1 MDAAARRLNDAS
13 TTLTSKVLE
22 RICPWLRYS
31 DELILLAQFH
41 RMCRD
46 CTLQRPEGI
55 GDFFDR
61 VGIGIASA
69 IDDDGDTDRLVD

>member
-1 MDAAARRLNDAS
+1 MDTTARWLNDAS
-13 TTLTSKVLE
+13 TALTSEVLE
-22 RICPWLRYS
+22 RIRPWLRDS
-31 DELILLAQFH
+31 DELVLLAQLH